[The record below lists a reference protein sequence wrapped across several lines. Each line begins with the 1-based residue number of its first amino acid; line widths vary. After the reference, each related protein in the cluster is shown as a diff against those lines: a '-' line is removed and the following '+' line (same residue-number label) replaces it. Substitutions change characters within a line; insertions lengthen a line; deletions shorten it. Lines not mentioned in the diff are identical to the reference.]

1 VGNLHPLGV
10 CKMSKTNM
18 LIRSELREGNI
29 TKLIQANRYS
39 NWQSARAAPDRYVTG
54 SHAKNA
60 VFYFE
65 YYREGVGALV
75 RVLQCI
81 PLLGTLS
88 SVMVRKNV
96 SQAFLRADPFWL
108 QK

>member
-1 VGNLHPLGV
+1 MGNLHPLGI
-10 CKMSKTNM
+10 CKTSKTNM

-29 TKLIQANRYS
+29 TKLVQAKRYS
-39 NWQSARAAPDRYVTG
+39 NWQSARAGSDRYVTG
-54 SHAKNA
+54 SHSKNA

-75 RVLQCI
+75 IALQYI

-88 SVMVRKNV
+88 TVMVQKNI
-96 SQAFLRADPFWL
+96 S
-108 QK
+108 